1 MESII
6 SEEGATFKDLE
17 QFIFESIC
25 LIGREWTKS
34 ILKEKDEEIFKTRDA
49 AVYKSEGFRTTSIK
63 TIYGDVMYSRR
74 LYKNVHE
81 DGSTEYVYLLDREL
95 RVEKIGLISENL
107 AGMIAEQA
115 ADAPYR
121 KAAERINENTGAFI
135 SPQGAWGLIQSIGER
150 VVKEEEHDVN
160 QMETG
165 RGEGKKVCQLLL
177 EEMDGVWIRQQGAH
191 HEKKPMQE
199 VKAATIYEGW
209 DAQMEAQG
217 RSTLVGK
224 HVIAGIEDSK
234 TFHDKRE
241 AQIRKYYDAD
251 EITHRIV
258 NGDGGSWIKEPNDP
272 DAIIQLDPFHIHKEI
287 RRLIADKEAQKAIE
301 ELHAKKD
308 IDGMLE
314 YIQIYADSVASNDSS
329 DKRTKNALALLKYLS
344 NNKDALIPWLERGL
358 DIPEPPAGVIY
369 KDMGVQEN
377 QNCTLITLRMKH
389 RRMRWGKRGGNNM
402 VKVLYRRENHELHET
417 INRYSNKLKFADIEI
432 IEILSAAQAAKKD
445 GRGSHY
451 LDILNA
457 HMPLIEAKITEGRKA
472 IVGLS
477 M

>member
-1 MESII
+1 MFLLLDMAVLFHVILQRPE
-6 SEEGATFKDLE
+6 DLE
-17 QFIFESIC
+17 QRDRFILSKGHASLALYCALESV
-25 LIGREWTKS
+25 G
-34 ILKEKDEEIFKTRDA
+34 
-49 AVYKSEGFRTTSIK
+49 
-63 TIYGDVMYSRR
+63 
-74 LYKNVHE
+74 
-81 DGSTEYVYLLDREL
+81 LL
-95 RVEKIGLISENL
+95 S
-107 AGMIAEQA
+107 
-115 ADAPYR
+115 
-121 KAAERINENTGAFI
+121 
-135 SPQGAWGLIQSIGER
+135 
-150 VVKEEEHDVN
+150 KEEVD
-160 QMETG
+160 
-165 RGEGKKVCQLLL
+165 
-177 EEMDGVWIRQQGAH
+177 
-191 HEKKPMQE
+191 
-199 VKAATIYEGW
+199 
-209 DAQMEAQG
+209 
-217 RSTLVGK
+217 
-224 HVIAGIEDSK
+224 
-234 TFHDKRE
+234 TFE
-241 AQIRKYYDAD
+241 Q
-251 EITHRIV
+251 
-258 NGDGGSWIKEPNDP
+258 NGSHYT
-272 DAIIQLDPFHIHKEI
+272 A
-287 RRLIADKEAQKAIE
+287 
-301 ELHAKKD
+301 HAKKD

-344 NNKDALIPWLERGL
+344 NNKDALIPWPERGL